1 MPVGR
6 TSTRR
11 ELTAVALALGGV
23 VAVILI
29 GLAMLRL
36 ARGGDVK
43 VKLGSDV
50 FNAGKVSRIAPAI
63 ARAGPALYSDVA
75 GGSRDLIVNHLGSD
89 PEHGWIAFAAREPG
103 ADRSCFVQWHADRAL
118 FVDTCSGHTY
128 PPDGQG
134 LEQYPVRVEDGNVIV
149 DINRTAER
157 GAQREPSTT
166 SSVIQSG
173 IPPVSTT
180 G

>member
-1 MPVGR
+1 
-6 TSTRR
+6 
-11 ELTAVALALGGV
+11 VALALGGV
-23 VAVILI
+23 VVAIVIGI
-29 GLAMLRL
+29 AMVRL

-43 VKLGSDV
+43 VRLGSDV

-89 PEHGWIAFAAREPG
+89 PEHGWVAFAAREPG
-103 ADRSCFVQWHADRAL
+103 ADRSCYVRWNAERTV

-128 PPDGQG
+128 PPDGEG
-134 LEQYPVRVEDGNVIV
+134 LEQFPVNVQGGDVIV

-157 GAQREPSTT
+157 DTQREATTT
-166 SSVIQSG
+166 SSIVQSG
-173 IPPVSTT
+173 IPRSS
-180 G
+180 GEG